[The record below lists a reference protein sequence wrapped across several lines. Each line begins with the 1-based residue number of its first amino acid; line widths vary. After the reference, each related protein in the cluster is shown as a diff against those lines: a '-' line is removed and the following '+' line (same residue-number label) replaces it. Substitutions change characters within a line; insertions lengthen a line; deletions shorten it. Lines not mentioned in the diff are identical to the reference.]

1 MMDDGGWKTHML
13 LVLQTL
19 GLIGVFPYQ
28 ALDLGKQEGI
38 YIRAVGW
45 YRLIDFIGIYE
56 TLKLTYLT
64 YMEEKTG
71 GTNRQP
77 SVLVLWACGM
87 ISGSIGAT
95 SVYPL
100 NVSPSFEYNG
110 PCFNLGLY
118 R

>member
-1 MMDDGGWKTHML
+1 MT
-13 LVLQTL
+13 
-19 GLIGVFPYQ
+19 
-28 ALDLGKQEGI
+28 
-38 YIRAVGW
+38 
-45 YRLIDFIGIYE
+45 DFIGIYE

-100 NVSPSFEYNG
+100 NVSLSFEYNG
-110 PCFNLGLY
+110 RVLTLVFIGDSN
-118 R
+118 

>member
-1 MMDDGGWKTHML
+1 MNGWMMVDGKTHML
-13 LVLQTL
+13 IVLQTL

-28 ALDLGKQEGI
+28 ALDLGKQEG
-38 YIRAVGW
+38 YSLVVRW
-45 YRLIDFIGIYE
+45 YFLTTFIGIYE

-100 NVSPSFEYNG
+100 NVSLFI
-110 PCFNLGLY
+110 
-118 R
+118 